1 LPYRTLPGH
10 YWFKIFFHKLLY
22 SLGKTLML
30 NKITPF
36 LSIFQNRFFRSNN
49 IRSLKAKKNILASFV
64 IRGANILIG
73 IIIVPLTINYVNPTS
88 YGIWLTLSS
97 LISWF
102 TFFDIGLGN
111 GLRNNLTEAIAINK
125 FKLARI
131 YVSTTY
137 ALLSFIVIFI
147 FLFFLIINRYVI
159 WYKILNAPSYME
171 YEINK
176 VVFIVITFFCIQ
188 FVIQLLS
195 TIVLSNQQPA
205 LASTFDLIGKGIA
218 ALIIF
223 LLTKFTKGSLIYLG
237 LTWSS
242 ATVFVLII
250 SSIILFSSK
259 YKKLAP
265 SIYYIKV
272 KYSKKLLTLGLRFFI
287 IQIAVLINYQSAN
300 IIIAQLFGPLEVTS
314 YNIAYKYFAVIT
326 MVFTII
332 MMPFWSAFTEAWAI
346 KDYSWIKSIMKKLR
360 TVWVLLCLL
369 GFIMLILSPI
379 VYKFWVGKSIQ
390 ISIAISISMYIY
402 ISLNCWC
409 GIFSHF
415 LNGVGKI
422 QIQLY
427 SAILSSVVNIPLSIF
442 LGKLFGVSGVVFAS
456 VMITAT
462 AAVWAPIQYHKLINN
477 NANGLWNK

>member
-1 LPYRTLPGH
+1 
-10 YWFKIFFHKLLY
+10 
-22 SLGKTLML
+22 
-30 NKITPF
+30 
-36 LSIFQNRFFRSNN
+36 
-49 IRSLKAKKNILASFV
+49 
-64 IRGANILIG
+64 
-73 IIIVPLTINYVNPTS
+73 
-88 YGIWLTLSS
+88 
-97 LISWF
+97 
-102 TFFDIGLGN
+102 
-111 GLRNNLTEAIAINK
+111 
-125 FKLARI
+125 
-131 YVSTTY
+131 
-137 ALLSFIVIFI
+137 
-147 FLFFLIINRYVI
+147 
-159 WYKILNAPSYME
+159 
-171 YEINK
+171 
-176 VVFIVITFFCIQ
+176 
-188 FVIQLLS
+188 
-195 TIVLSNQQPA
+195 
-205 LASTFDLIGKGIA
+205 
-218 ALIIF
+218 
-223 LLTKFTKGSLIYLG
+223 
-237 LTWSS
+237 
-242 ATVFVLII
+242 
-250 SSIILFSSK
+250 
-259 YKKLAP
+259 
-265 SIYYIKV
+265 
-272 KYSKKLLTLGLRFFI
+272 
-287 IQIAVLINYQSAN
+287 
-300 IIIAQLFGPLEVTS
+300 
-314 YNIAYKYFAVIT
+314 